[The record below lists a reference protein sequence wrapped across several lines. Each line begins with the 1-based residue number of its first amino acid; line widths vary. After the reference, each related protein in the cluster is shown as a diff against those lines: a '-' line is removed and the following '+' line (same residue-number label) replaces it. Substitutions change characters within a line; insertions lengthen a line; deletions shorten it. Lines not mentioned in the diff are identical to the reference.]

1 MQIVTIYAE
10 RLYER
15 LHSNNFCGSILRF
28 QWRHDTTCMYLLK
41 KELVYCFSVRLL
53 YRISVVLYN
62 RGNCLYKKLDWVC
75 CTLIL
80 YTRVCHKVFHSFPRC
95 FGPDVSN
102 LYKKLCQKL
111 PSSCINI
118 TVYIA
123 NWICLLIN
131 LRFVIFDRCSVYP
144 TFARVSNSL

>member
-62 RGNCLYKKLDWVC
+62 RGNSTGC
-75 CTLIL
+75 
-80 YTRVCHKVFHSFPRC
+80 
-95 FGPDVSN
+95 
-102 LYKKLCQKL
+102 
-111 PSSCINI
+111 
-118 TVYIA
+118 A
-123 NWICLLIN
+123 
-131 LRFVIFDRCSVYP
+131 
-144 TFARVSNSL
+144 AR